1 MSIEFVL
8 RLVGMV
14 ALSIGGW
21 QLGGYLASRTGGS
34 PQDQIRYVLILSLSG
49 AALGLLLTP
58 WVTTKPFGW
67 IRKRIRQMPA
77 QQLSAIVVGL
87 VVGLIVGA
95 LLAIPLAQLPDP
107 FGAIMP
113 FVGTVLFAWLGIAIM
128 VMRANDIA
136 SVVSLRPAARTSGSG
151 VLAQDERV
159 ILVDS
164 SVIIDGRIEDIAK
177 TGFIQ
182 SPLIVPRFVL
192 NEVQHIADSADDLR
206 RNRGRRGLEVLNRL
220 RKNSRI
226 PVRIADMDIEDVYEV
241 DDKLVLLAKQLHCPV
256 LTNDYNLNRVAEIQG
271 VQVLNINELANA
283 VKAVYLPG
291 EDFEVRIIQEGREPG
306 QGVGYLEDGTMV
318 VVQDG
323 VGHLNQEI
331 PVQVTR
337 VIQTAAGRMIFAK
350 IENRG

>member
-58 WVTTKPFGW
+58 WITTKPFGW
-67 IRKRIRQMPA
+67 VRKRIRQMPA

-87 VVGLIVGA
+87 VVGLVVGA

-136 SVVSLRPAARTSGSG
+136 SVVNLRPAARTSGSG
-151 VLAQDERV
+151 MLAQDERV

-182 SPLIVPRFVL
+182 NPLIVPRFVL

-220 RKNSRI
+220 RKNARI

-323 VGHLNQEI
+323 VDYLNQEI

-350 IENRG
+350 IEDQG